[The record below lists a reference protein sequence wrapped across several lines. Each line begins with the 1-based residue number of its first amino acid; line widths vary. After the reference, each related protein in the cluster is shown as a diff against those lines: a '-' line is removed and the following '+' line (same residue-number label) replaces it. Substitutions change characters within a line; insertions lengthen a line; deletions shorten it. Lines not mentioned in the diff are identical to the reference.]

1 MIKNKSTLLTKGVC
15 VGLLLGTAAIT
26 PNTGA
31 NNLAK
36 AMSNEDKEIGS
47 ISLSPSMYIPDS
59 SEFRNQ
65 PVDEEDVK
73 KTMELEAVSVAINA
87 ALAELSYGIENH
99 LGYKIDELTQNQ
111 VDLYEENV
119 SYYSKSILEL
129 EGVASNEEEVLTVLE
144 RFRDWSSDYKDAIT
158 AEKNAKEVTEVE
170 IVDNSVEESL
180 SASEYI
186 SYGIPD
192 LEDQYL
198 TYMPYTAITAKNT
211 PHYKLQ
217 QLATT
222 NAEGYRV
229 YDDAICVAL
238 GSAYGT
244 KIGTLYNIK
253 FSDGKIMRAVLSD
266 NKSDK
271 HTDSLHQYRD
281 ATGIYDGSSGNILE
295 IVFDVEGY
303 KDMYAVN
310 RKINGD
316 YSADIVSITK
326 IGTAKGF

>member
-1 MIKNKSTLLTKGVC
+1 MSKNKSTLLTKGVC

-26 PNTGA
+26 PNTGL

-36 AMSNEDKEIGS
+36 AMSDEDKEIGS
-47 ISLSPSMYIPDS
+47 ISLNPKMYIPDS
-59 SEFRNQ
+59 SEFINQ

-73 KTMELEAVSVAINA
+73 RTLELKTVAIAINS
-87 ALAELSYGIENH
+87 ALAELSAGVENH
-99 LGYKIDELTQNQ
+99 LGYKTEELSQTQ
-111 VDLYEENV
+111 VDLYEENI

-129 EGVASNEEEVLTVLE
+129 EDTASSEEEVLNVLQ
-144 RFRDWSSDYKDAIT
+144 RFREWSSNYKYEIT

-170 IVDNSVEESL
+170 TVDNTTEESL
-180 SASEYI
+180 SPSEYI
-186 SYGIPD
+186 SYGLPD

-222 NAEGYRV
+222 NEEGYRV

-253 FSDGKIMRAVLSD
+253 FSDGKQMRAVLSD

-281 ATGIYDGSSGNILE
+281 ATGVYDGSSGNILE

-316 YSADIVSITK
+316 YSGDIVSITK